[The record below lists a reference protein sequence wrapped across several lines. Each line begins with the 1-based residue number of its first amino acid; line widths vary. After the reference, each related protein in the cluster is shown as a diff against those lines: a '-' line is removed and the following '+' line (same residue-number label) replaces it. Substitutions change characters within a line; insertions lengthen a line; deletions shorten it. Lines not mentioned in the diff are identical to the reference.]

1 MSLFDSPDGKYLVFI
16 SAKSAVDSGSHNATN
31 SMHRIEWPAD
41 GKLAGSLDVADV
53 VWDHFFNYDFHVLL
67 IDTSLHF

>member
-1 MSLFDSPDGKYLVFI
+1 MFI

-41 GKLAGSLDVADV
+41 GKLDGSLDVADV
-53 VWDHFFNYDFHVLL
+53 VWDPFFFNYDFLVLL
-67 IDTSLHF
+67 IDSISHYF